1 MNPLRITTLNAAHVA
16 QSMASY
22 ATRRVPVAAF
32 ATLLAGGVVPRV
44 GDLVLARVDRLGRHR
59 HLELA
64 NGPWPCTCIAPGDEL
79 VLAYGH
85 RNAPGQFEAAVPDD
99 PGSCHLVAEG
109 GVAARV
115 ANDHGGRDGETAIT
129 PLGLLGDRDGRPLNL
144 ADFALAPRVPEGRR
158 IFTAAVVGTSTD
170 AGRTETAANLIRGLT
185 NTGVRV
191 GAARITG
198 AAAGS
203 AVRAMAEAGAE
214 IVLDLT
220 DAGLPTTCLAEPAKV
235 EQLMNTLLAYLGA
248 SGVEAVVLELAGGL
262 AHRETAELLHSPV
275 FARAVDA
282 LVFAGG
288 DARGSVAGVYW
299 LRDDGRPHIGS
310 AGLLAASPPSPRRIE
325 RGVAAAEGEPDLPG
339 RPLAASRI
347 GCRARFGAR
356 AGGRAR

>member
-144 ADFALAPRVPEGRR
+144 ADFALAPRVTEGRR
-158 IFTAAVVGTSTD
+158 VFTAAVVGASTD

-185 NTGVRV
+185 KAGVRV
-191 GAARITG
+191 GAARVTG
-198 AAAGS
+198 TAAGCD
-203 AVRAMAEAGAE
+203 VWAMADAGAE
-214 IVLDLT
+214 IALDLT

-235 EQLMNTLLAYLGA
+235 EGLMKTLIAFLSA
-248 SGVEAVVLELAGGL
+248 SGAEAVVLELADGL
-262 AHRETAELLHSPV
+262 FQRETAELLRSPV
-275 FARAVDA
+275 FALAVDA
-282 LVFAGG
+282 LVFAAG
-288 DARGSVAGVYW
+288 DRAGSVAGVQW
-299 LRDDGRPHIGS
+299 LRDGGQPLPAAS
-310 AGLLAASPPSPRRIE
+310 GLLAASPRAARKVVRIAATAMGELDAPGSPH
-325 RGVAAAEGEPDLPG
+325 
-339 RPLAASRI
+339 AASRS
-347 GCRARFGAR
+347 GCRARAGTRAGVGAR
-356 AGGRAR
+356 